1 MDKVKTIS
9 TEFGG
14 ANLLVVKADFIEAL
28 TSKIEQLSEQVF
40 NLSTTK
46 QPIIY
51 NNTSIKEL
59 LGIQDRLLKKYRDDG
74 LLAYHQVGDKYWY
87 TREDVEQFLANSK
100 YEAYALA
107 S

>member
-1 MDKVKTIS
+1 MDKTINAL
-9 TEFGG
+9 EG

-28 TSKIEQLSEQVF
+28 TSKIEQLSEQVI
-40 NLSTTK
+40 NLATAK

-59 LGIQDRLLKKYRDDG
+59 LGIQDKLLKKYRDEG
-74 LLAYHQVGDKYWY
+74 LLSYHQLGDKFWY
-87 TREDVEQFLANSK
+87 TREDVEQFLANTH
-100 YEAYALA
+100 YEAYAFA